1 MGTITAQPTHTRLLS
16 SWFLASI
23 RNEETEAVVSNALPT
38 KRICIGD
45 MQFTPPAPQALM
57 EFQVEA
63 GKEQAGQSGPS
74 WWTPGLSSKQ
84 LRREGQMWLCDSWS
98 PEKRCSFPSYPHIL
112 LLLQGNWK
120 KLSPRRHPSA
130 RPRHLSFLGPS
141 ETTGTARVPLPFKRR
156 GSRRNLWP
164 RARTLVSSTPLLE

>member
-1 MGTITAQPTHTRLLS
+1 MPGPLKGPVLLTRNS
-16 SWFLASI
+16 H
-23 RNEETEAVVSNALPT
+23 
-38 KRICIGD
+38 
-45 MQFTPPAPQALM
+45 PPAAPQALT

-84 LRREGQMWLCDSWS
+84 LGREGQMWLCDSWS
-98 PEKRCSFPSYPHIL
+98 PEKRRSSPSYPHVQ
-112 LLLQGNWK
+112 LLLQDNWK
-120 KLSPRRHPSA
+120 KLSPRRHLSA

-164 RARTLVSSTPLLE
+164 RACTLVSPTPLLERVNETHSGRSPSLSPTPVFSCLKYS